1 MQFVNQK
8 RSNQNS
14 INKGKQEMGSK
25 VGTRS
30 IAQIA
35 YDLVRK
41 KVTRQFFLSTT
52 HYSELVNICFFIP
65 MQRDLE
71 IGEWSTTM
79 QVLRATYQK
88 ADGTRY
94 IPTGEEIMV

>member
-14 INKGKQEMGSK
+14 INKGKQEIGSK

-41 KVTRQFFLSTT
+41 KLPGRFLFATNCF
-52 HYSELVNICFFIP
+52 ELVNTCIFIP
-65 MQRDLE
+65 
-71 IGEWSTTM
+71 T
-79 QVLRATYQK
+79 
-88 ADGTRY
+88 
-94 IPTGEEIMV
+94 

>member
-14 INKGKQEMGSK
+14 INRGKQEMGSK

-35 YDLVRK
+35 YDLVSK
-41 KVTRQFFLSTT
+41 KLPERIFYLLHIVI
-52 HYSELVNICFFIP
+52 N
-65 MQRDLE
+65 
-71 IGEWSTTM
+71 
-79 QVLRATYQK
+79 
-88 ADGTRY
+88 
-94 IPTGEEIMV
+94 

>member
-1 MQFVNQK
+1 LIRNLWTDDDFQVHTTRPKLQCYIIVNDTFMQFINQK

-14 INKGKQEMGSK
+14 INRGKQETGSK

-41 KVTRQFFLSTT
+41 KLPGR
-52 HYSELVNICFFIP
+52 FFICYK
-65 MQRDLE
+65 LF
-71 IGEWSTTM
+71 
-79 QVLRATYQK
+79 
-88 ADGTRY
+88 
-94 IPTGEEIMV
+94 

>member
-1 MQFVNQK
+1 
-8 RSNQNS
+8 
-14 INKGKQEMGSK
+14 MGSK

-35 YDLVRK
+35 YDLVSK
-41 KVTRQFFLSTT
+41 FFLPPT
-52 HYSELVNICFFIP
+52 HCSELVNICFFIP

-71 IGEWSTTM
+71 TSEWPTAI
-79 QVLRATYQK
+79 QVWRATYQK
-88 ADGTRY
+88 ADGTWS